1 MLDDDADDVVK
12 YLRTT
17 CRMFSDTSIVLVTN
31 KKVVIRC
38 PDDIEARGLLRTLR
52 HEGYCAFMKK
62 GLNTDRYYVAV
73 Y

>member
-1 MLDDDADDVVK
+1 MSDDHVK

-17 CRMFSDTSIVLVTN
+17 CRMFKDTSIVLKTN
-31 KKVVIRC
+31 KKIVIRC

-62 GLNTDRYYVAV
+62 GLKTDRYYIAV

>member
-1 MLDDDADDVVK
+1 MPVEELRMLK
-12 YLRTT
+12 NLLQ
-17 CRMFSDTSIVLVTN
+17 MFIETSIVLETN
-31 KKVVIRC
+31 KKVVVRC

-62 GLNTDRYYVAV
+62 GLKTDRYYVAV

>member
-1 MLDDDADDVVK
+1 MSSNDLVK

-17 CRMFSDTSIVLVTN
+17 CLMFHDTSIVLETN
-31 KKVVIRC
+31 KKVVLRC

-52 HEGYCAFMKK
+52 RDGYCVSMKK
-62 GLNTDRYYVAV
+62 GLKTDRYYVAV

>member
-1 MLDDDADDVVK
+1 MLADE
-12 YLRTT
+12 LRMLKNTLK
-17 CRMFSDTSIVLVTN
+17 MFSDTSIVLVTN

-62 GLNTDRYYVAV
+62 GLKTDCYYVAV

>member
-1 MLDDDADDVVK
+1 MLADE
-12 YLRTT
+12 LRMLKTT
-17 CRMFSDTSIVLVTN
+17 LKMFQDTSIVLETN

>member
-1 MLDDDADDVVK
+1 MCDDADDVVK

-17 CRMFSDTSIVLVTN
+17 CWMFSDTSIVLVTN

-38 PDDIEARGLLRTLR
+38 PDDIEARGLLRTL
-52 HEGYCAFMKK
+52 HNEGFAVGMRK
-62 GLNTDRYYVAV
+62 GLKTDRYYVAV

>member
-1 MLDDDADDVVK
+1 MLADE
-12 YLRTT
+12 LRMLKNTLQ
-17 CRMFSDTSIVLVTN
+17 MFQDTSIVLVTN
-31 KKVVIRC
+31 KKVVLRC

-62 GLNTDRYYVAV
+62 GLKTDRYYVAV

>member
-1 MLDDDADDVVK
+1 MLADE
-12 YLRTT
+12 LRMLKTT
-17 CRMFSDTSIVLVTN
+17 LKMFQDTSIVLETN
-31 KKVVIRC
+31 KKIVIRC

-62 GLNTDRYYVAV
+62 GLKTNRFYVAV

>member
-1 MLDDDADDVVK
+1 MLADE
-12 YLRTT
+12 LRMLKNTLQ
-17 CRMFSDTSIVLVTN
+17 MFRDTSIVLVTN

-52 HEGYCAFMKK
+52 HEDYCVFMKK
-62 GLNTDRYYVAV
+62 GLKTDCYYLAV

>member
-1 MLDDDADDVVK
+1 MLADE
-12 YLRTT
+12 LRMLKNTLQ
-17 CRMFSDTSIVLVTN
+17 MFQNTSIVLKTN
-31 KKVVIRC
+31 KKIVLRC

-62 GLNTDRYYVAV
+62 GLKTDRYYVAV

>member
-1 MLDDDADDVVK
+1 MLADE
-12 YLRTT
+12 LRMLKITLK
-17 CRMFSDTSIVLVTN
+17 MFQNTSIVLKTN
-31 KKVVIRC
+31 MKVVIRC

-62 GLNTDRYYVAV
+62 GLKTDRYYVAV